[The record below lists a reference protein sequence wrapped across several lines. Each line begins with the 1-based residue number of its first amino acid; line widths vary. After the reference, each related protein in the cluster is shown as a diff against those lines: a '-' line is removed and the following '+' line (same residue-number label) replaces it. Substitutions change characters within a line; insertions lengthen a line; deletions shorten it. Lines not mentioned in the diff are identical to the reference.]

1 MVVQKPNCH
10 RLRFAILVAGFA
22 SRSSSHQADW
32 QTLEVSSKYLQ
43 KCINIYRWDSSSQVW
58 ISDITSEADFTLG
71 CRRENK
77 SSHAAYDWRNRQ
89 GGNLEF
95 WIVLIK
101 AIRPQTK
108 PHDVEISLLP
118 GDREGNE
125 WGVVAFLLEVQ
136 KYHNPPVH
144 LSVLE
149 IQVECNKLFLS
160 TALMWCLTMEGIMC
174 LQLGSQKHRF
184 LHSFNK
190 CRWKCQTNCCSTYA
204 KGRVINI

>member
-1 MVVQKPNCH
+1 M
-10 RLRFAILVAGFA
+10 GF
-22 SRSSSHQADW
+22 
-32 QTLEVSSKYLQ
+32 LLLLG
-43 KCINIYRWDSSSQVW
+43 VW

-108 PHDVEISLLP
+108 PQDVEISLLP

-136 KYHNPPVH
+136 KI
-144 LSVLE
+144 S
-149 IQVECNKLFLS
+149 QSTFLY
-160 TALMWCLTMEGIMC
+160 L
-174 LQLGSQKHRF
+174 
-184 LHSFNK
+184 NV
-190 CRWKCQTNCCSTYA
+190 TNCSYPQPSCGVSRWRASCACNWGPKNIGSCIPSTNA
-204 KGRVINI
+204 GGNVEPIVVSPMPKEE

>member
-1 MVVQKPNCH
+1 M
-10 RLRFAILVAGFA
+10 
-22 SRSSSHQADW
+22 
-32 QTLEVSSKYLQ
+32 
-43 KCINIYRWDSSSQVW
+43 
-58 ISDITSEADFTLG
+58 TSEADFTLG

-108 PHDVEISLLP
+108 LQDVEISLLP

-136 KYHNPPVH
+136 KISNMLAIH
-144 LSVLE
+144 LSVL
-149 IQVECNKLFLS
+149 ECNKLFLS

-190 CRWKCQTNCCSTYA
+190 CRWKCQTNCCFTYTKLRA
-204 KGRVINI
+204 INI